1 MSDIIQLPQSDKDF
15 LELLMF
21 KIEQKAHWASQ
32 WFSFKQP
39 SDERRYKQASKELSN
54 LVKFLKRQG
63 YDYKRF
69 HALTTTQNEL
79 FK

>member
-1 MSDIIQLPQSDKDF
+1 MDQSLLPQADKDY

-32 WFSFKQP
+32 WFGFKQE
-39 SDERRYKQASKELSN
+39 SDECRYKQASKELSN
-54 LVKFLKRQG
+54 LVKHLKKKG

-69 HALTTTQNEL
+69 HGLNSTQNEL
-79 FK
+79 FQ